1 MTTSTATAVVHRL
14 TGAGLTVAAGESLT
28 GGLVTAALTDVPG
41 SSAVLRG
48 GVVAYA
54 TPVKASVLGVDETL
68 LAAGG
73 TVQGEVAAQLARG
86 AARTLGARCGLG
98 TTGVAGPGPSEGH
111 AAGTV
116 YVAACL
122 DERTVVRRLQLAGT
136 RILVRRAA
144 VDAVLALLLGMLEG
158 REQSGAERS

>member
-1 MTTSTATAVVHRL
+1 MSAAAAVVHRL
-14 TGAGLTVAAGESLT
+14 AGAGLTVAAGESLT

-54 TPVKASVLGVDETL
+54 TPVKASILGVDAAL

-73 TVQGEVAAQLARG
+73 AVQAEVATQLARG

-111 AAGTV
+111 DAGTV
-116 YVAACL
+116 YIAACL
-122 DERTVVRRLQLAGT
+122 DDRTAVRRLQLAGT
-136 RILVRRAA
+136 RPLVRRAA
-144 VDAVLALLLGMLEG
+144 VDAVLALLLGLLEP
-158 REQSGAERS
+158 REQSRHARS